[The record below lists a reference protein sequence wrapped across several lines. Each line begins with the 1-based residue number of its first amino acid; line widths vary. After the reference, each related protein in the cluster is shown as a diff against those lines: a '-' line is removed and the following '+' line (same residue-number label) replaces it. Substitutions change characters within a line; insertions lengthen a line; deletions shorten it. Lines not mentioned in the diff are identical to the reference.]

1 MSDATPSQRLCLNCE
16 AELQGTF
23 CHRCGQKAQNRRL
36 PLKSLLHDVMHDLW
50 HLDHKVLES
59 LWLLVRHPGFLAE
72 EYLNG
77 RRVRH
82 LPPFRLYV
90 LSSFALFLAFSF
102 VPVGDKGEGGKASHG
117 IHLKTSGAE
126 GGQGGTETKAEPAA
140 EDQVEPTAT
149 ARPRKTANPPWVDA
163 LVARAKRAK
172 EDPDRFYHAFLSN
185 LSKSLFV
192 LMPLFA
198 GLLMLLHLR
207 SKTLY
212 VDHMVISLHHH
223 VVSFLVI
230 LLLMG
235 LAALPGSGWGC
246 LPGFLLFFAPPVHL
260 AVSLQR
266 LFKRGWVRSFI
277 KAGLVSVAYGL
288 ILSVALLGL
297 TILSLP
303 KAG

>member
-59 LWLLVRHPGFLAE
+59 LWLLIRHPGFLAE

-102 VPVGDKGEGGKASHG
+102 VPVGSKGEGGKPGHG
-117 IHLKTSGAE
+117 IQLKTSGTVGGEGAAE
-126 GGQGGTETKAEPAA
+126 VLTEAGVEPAA
-140 EDQVEPTAT
+140 EAHPK
-149 ARPRKTANPPWVDA
+149 RKANPPWVDA

-172 EDPDRFYHAFLSN
+172 EDPDRFYHTFLSN

-198 GLLMLLHLR
+198 GILMLLHLR
-207 SKTLY
+207 SKTLF

>member
-1 MSDATPSQRLCLNCE
+1 MSDPIPSPGLCLNCD

-36 PLKSLLHDVMHDLW
+36 PLKALLHDVMHDLW

-59 LWLLVRHPGFLAE
+59 LWLLVRRPGFLAQ
-72 EYLNG
+72 EYLQG

-90 LSSFALFLAFSF
+90 LTSFALFMAFSF
-102 VPVGDKGEGGKASHG
+102 VPVGSKGKEGKPAEAFHLELAAGKA
-117 IHLKTSGAE
+117 E
-126 GGQGGTETKAEPAA
+126 QAA
-140 EDQVEPTAT
+140 PQDP
-149 ARPRKTANPPWVDA
+149 ARPAKAAHTPDWAVRLKE
-163 LVARAKRAK
+163 RAKRAK
-172 EDPDRFYHAFLSN
+172 EDPDRFYRAFLSN

-207 SKTLY
+207 SKALY

-223 VVSFLVI
+223 VVSFLAI

-235 LAALPGSGWGC
+235 LAALPGKDWGC
-246 LPGFLLFFAPPVHL
+246 LPGFLIFLGPPVHL
-260 AVSLQR
+260 TASLQR
-266 LFKRGWVRSFI
+266 IYRRGWVRSAL
-277 KAGLVSVAYGL
+277 KAALVSVVYGL
-288 ILSVALLGL
+288 IVSAALVGL
-297 TILSLP
+297 MIWSLP

>member
-1 MSDATPSQRLCLNCE
+1 MSEPTPSQRLCLNCD
-16 AELQGTF
+16 AELQGAF
-23 CHRCGQKAQNRRL
+23 CHCCGQKVQSRRL
-36 PLKSLLHDVMHDLW
+36 PLKALLHDVVHDLW

-90 LSSFALFLAFSF
+90 LTSFALFLAFSF
-102 VPVGDKGEGGKASHG
+102 VPVGPKEKDGKPTQG
-117 IHLKTSGAE
+117 IHLT
-126 GGQGGTETKAEPAA
+126 TPAVTDESPA
-140 EDQVEPTAT
+140 PTADIT
-149 ARPRKTANPPWVDA
+149 AVRPEKRVVPAWAAAIKD
-163 LVARAKRAK
+163 RAKRASQ
-172 EDPDRFYHAFLSN
+172 DPDRFYRAFLSN

-198 GLLMLLHLR
+198 GVLMLLHLR
-207 SKTLY
+207 SKSLF

-223 VVSFLVI
+223 VVSFLAI

-235 LAALPGSGWGC
+235 LARLPGNGWGC
-246 LPGFLLFFAPPVHL
+246 LPGFFIFLAPPIHL
-260 AVSLQR
+260 AASLQR
-266 LFKRGWVRSFI
+266 LFRRGWVRSSVKAALASALYGFI
-277 KAGLVSVAYGL
+277 VSIALV
-288 ILSVALLGL
+288 GL